1 MSTDY
6 DHISPPHYKNYSME
20 VIDMMIA
27 IFGTEATATYC
38 EMTAF
43 KYRMRMGTKPNNSVE
58 QDLQK
63 EDWYLKKA
71 KELKKDIIR
80 EVNNFVKAWNKN

>member
-1 MSTDY
+1 MDNY
-6 DHISPPHYKNYSME
+6 DHINPLHYKNYSME

-27 IFGTEATATYC
+27 IFGTDATAIYC

-43 KYRMRMGTKPNNSVE
+43 KYRMRMGTRPNNSVE

-71 KELKKDIIR
+71 KELKNDIIR
-80 EVNNFVKAWNKN
+80 EVNHFVKAWNKK